1 MAKPSRAQ
9 DPTAAALSAIEEALN
24 LGDPAEA
31 QPAAKAPAAEGEPA
45 EAGEANE
52 GEADSAALGAGVQLP
67 KARTTPIDD
76 WTAPDLNLP
85 EHADAHLGEH
95 AADRTQAAAVVDQPA
110 VPPRPAQRDA
120 APLAP

>member
-24 LGDPAEA
+24 LNEPAEA
-31 QPAAKAPAAEGEPA
+31 QEAAKGPVP
-45 EAGEANE
+45 E
-52 GEADSAALGAGVQLP
+52 GEAAEHAEAHGEDAALASGVQLP

-85 EHADAHLGEH
+85 EHAEADLG
-95 AADRTQAAAVVDQPA
+95 APTQAAAVIHQPA
-110 VPPRPAQRDA
+110 VPPRVAARHS
-120 APLAP
+120 APLAPS